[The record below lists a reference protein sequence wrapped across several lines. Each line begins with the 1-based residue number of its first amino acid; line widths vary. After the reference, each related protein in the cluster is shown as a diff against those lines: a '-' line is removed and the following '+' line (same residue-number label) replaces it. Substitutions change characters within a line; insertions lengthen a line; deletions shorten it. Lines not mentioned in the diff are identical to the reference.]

1 MVKANITL
9 LDTGTLVAALY
20 TDHPQHAWANAQL
33 DRAEQ
38 GQPCLSTHTLAEV
51 YKVLTGHP
59 HIRMAPGDALQL
71 MDGLLQNYRR
81 IPLTEAD
88 YHAALSRCASQNL
101 SGSVLFD
108 ALIAQAALSAGAGA
122 LVTLNPIDF
131 RRLGEDVAALVVS
144 P

>member
-1 MVKANITL
+1 MVRANITL
-9 LDTGTLVAALY
+9 LDTSTLVAALY
-20 TDHPQHAWANAQL
+20 TGHPQHVWANAQL

-59 HIRMAPGDALQL
+59 HIRMSPDDALQL

-81 IPLTEAD
+81 IALTEAD
-88 YHAALSRCASQNL
+88 YHAALSRCTAQNL
-101 SGSVLFD
+101 SGRVIFD
-108 ALIAQAALSAGAGA
+108 ALIAQATLSAGAGA
-122 LVTLNPIDF
+122 LVTLNPKDF
-131 RRLGEDVAALVVS
+131 CRLGEDIATLVVS